1 MKKLLL
7 FAGLILIFSS
17 CVKNNPAPSWLQVNE
32 WTLMANPE
40 LSGVEG
46 ELTHNFTDAWVY
58 VNDELM
64 GVFEVP
70 FKIPV
75 LKSGNCNIKV
85 YPTIRNNGI
94 SATKKIYP
102 FVDFYEINADLVQNE
117 ILTINPVTKYK
128 AGLDF
133 WIEDFEDPAI
143 KFETDPVSLANMVAA
158 SDPAILNWGNFYGR
172 VDLNPIDSTWYA
184 YTDDNSNF
192 YWPRG
197 QELYL
202 EVDYYNTNSII
213 TGVIG
218 ISPSE
223 VKNNVNIQMN
233 GQDPGSVKWKKIYI
247 DLKEIVSNSSSA
259 EYFKLS
265 MQAGLDAGDA
275 DGFIIL
281 DNIKV
286 VHF

>member
-7 FAGLILIFSS
+7 FAGLILFLSS
-17 CVKNNPAPSWLQVNE
+17 CVKNNPAPSWIQVNK
-32 WTLMANPE
+32 WTLVANAD

-58 VNDELM
+58 VNDELI

-75 LKSGNCNIKV
+75 LKSGNCNIKI
-85 YPTIRNNGI
+85 YPTVRNNGI

-102 FVDFYEINADLVQNE
+102 FVEHYEINADLVQNE

-128 AGLDF
+128 SGLDF
-133 WIEDFEDPAI
+133 WIEDFEDAAP
-143 KFETDPVSLANMVAA
+143 KFTSDPNSA
-158 SDPAILNWGNFYGR
+158 SDMISGSDPNILQWGNFYG
-172 VDLNPIDSTWYA
+172 VVQLNAIDSTWIA
-184 YTDDNSNF
+184 YTQNDFIN
-192 YWPRG
+192 WPRG

-202 EVDYYNTNSII
+202 EVDYFSTNDLV

-218 ISPSE
+218 ISATE
-223 VKNNVNIQMN
+223 VKNNINYQIN
-233 GQDPGSVKWKKIYI
+233 RQDPATVKWKKIYI
-247 DLKEIVSNSSSA
+247 EMKEIVGNSPSA
-259 EYFKLS
+259 EYFKVSL
-265 MQAGLDAGDA
+265 QAGLDPGDA
-275 DGFIIL
+275 NGFIIL

>member
-1 MKKLLL
+1 MKKLLF
-7 FAGLILIFSS
+7 FAGLILFLSS
-17 CVKNNPAPSWLQVNE
+17 CVKNNPAPSWIQVNE
-32 WTLMANPE
+32 WTLLANAE
-40 LSGVEG
+40 LSGAEG
-46 ELTHNFTDAWVY
+46 ELSHNFTDAWVY

-75 LKSGNCNIKV
+75 LKSGNCNIKI

-102 FVDFYEINADLVQNE
+102 FVDAYEINADLVQNE
-117 ILTINPVTKYK
+117 VLTINPVTKYK
-128 AGLDF
+128 TGLDF
-133 WIEDFEDPAI
+133 WIEDFEDAAP
-143 KFETDPVSLANMVAA
+143 KFTTDPNSATDMVSGSDAN
-158 SDPAILNWGNFYGR
+158 ILNWGNFYGI
-172 VDLNPIDSTWYA
+172 VQLDATDSTWVA
-184 YTDDNSNF
+184 YTQNDFTN
-192 YWPRG
+192 WPRG
-197 QELYL
+197 GELYL
-202 EVDYYNTNSII
+202 EVDYYNTNDVV

-218 ISPSE
+218 ISASE
-223 VKNNVNIQMN
+223 TKNNVNIQMN

-247 DLKEIVSNSSSA
+247 ELKEIVGNSPSA

-265 MQAGLDAGDA
+265 LQAGLDPGDA
-275 DGFIIL
+275 NGFIVL

>member
-7 FAGLILIFSS
+7 FAGLILFLSS
-17 CVKNNPAPSWLQVNE
+17 CVKNNPAPSWIQVNE
-32 WTLMANPE
+32 WTLIANDD
-40 LSGVEG
+40 LSGAEG

-75 LKSGNCNIKV
+75 LKSGNCNIKI
-85 YPTIRNNGI
+85 YPTVRKNGI

-102 FVDFYEINADLVQNE
+102 FVEEYEINADLIQNE
-117 ILTINPVTKYK
+117 VLTINPVTRYK
-128 AGLDF
+128 SGLAF
-133 WIEDFEDPAI
+133 WIEDFEDAAP
-143 KFETDPVSLANMVAA
+143 KFTSDPTSAA
-158 SDPAILNWGNFYGR
+158 DMISGSDPAILQWGNFYGE
-172 VDLNPIDSTWYA
+172 VQLNPTDSTWIA
-184 YTDDNSNF
+184 YTQNDFTN
-192 YWPRG
+192 WPRG
-197 QELYL
+197 PELYL
-202 EVDYYNTNSII
+202 EVDYYNTNNAV

-218 ISPSE
+218 ISASE
-223 VKNNVNIQMN
+223 VKNNPHIQLN
-233 GQDPGSVKWKKIYI
+233 AQDPGSVKWKKMYI
-247 DLKEIVSNSSSA
+247 ELNEIVGNSPSA

-265 MQAGLDAGDA
+265 LQAGLDVGDA
-275 DGFIIL
+275 NGFIIL